1 MTDMWKNWKKIAIF
15 VGVTAGLLLAT
26 AGVAQ
31 GYVRNYF
38 VRGTKVNGIDVS
50 GKKVGS
56 LKKTIQN
63 YALEVKQRRSGED
76 ASDTFT
82 ETISGSEIGLK
93 LGTDAPLYDIIKEQT
108 VWDIFTGA
116 KQEYALEGCLSYDE
130 DALLTEVK
138 QLRCL
143 DAGYVMA
150 PVNARPAEYDAGEKS
165 YGITEEKLGNTLDE
179 ARSIEAVRG
188 AVSKLEDSIDM
199 EKADCYVKPAITA
212 ASEEITKVV
221 NRLNKYVNTKI
232 TYTFGDNTEVLDG
245 DTIHKW
251 IQMDENGA
259 ITIDTKRVKEYV
271 AGLRKKYDT
280 IFRDREFET
289 SYGTVVK
296 VEGGDYGWWMNY
308 EQEEKKL
315 LKLIKKGKQIK
326 RIPEYHQKAAA
337 FGKEDYGDTYV
348 EVDLTGKHV
357 FLVKNGKKVL
367 ETDCVTGNEARG
379 DGTPQGAYSITYKQR
394 DATLTGETY
403 RTPVDYWM
411 PFNGGIGLHD
421 ADWRSSFGG
430 TLYKYGGSHG
440 CVNLPPADAKKIYG
454 MIEKG
459 TPVICYYSDRIIR
472 KTEKV
477 DRDEDPA
484 VPAMK
489 SKATPKPSPKVTA
502 VPKKTPKPKVTSKP
516 KKTTKPKKKPKK
528 KKSTKKK
535 KAKSKTTKKPIKKTT
550 PKPVVKPTEKPV
562 TQPEQKPTEIPAS
575 PTEPPAAVTQPPEGM
590 GETTQ

>member
-1 MTDMWKNWKKIAIF
+1 MWKNWKKIAILL
-15 VGVTAGLLLAT
+15 GVTTGLLIATAGL
-26 AGVAQ
+26 AQ
-31 GYVRNYF
+31 GYVRTYF

-63 YALEVKQRRSGED
+63 YALEVKQRKSGED
-76 ASDTFT
+76 AAETFT

-93 LGTDAPLYDIIKEQT
+93 LGSDDPLYDIIEEQT
-108 VWDIFTGA
+108 VWDLFTGA
-116 KQEYALEGCLSYDE
+116 KQEYALEGCLSFDE

-138 QLRCL
+138 QLKCL
-143 DAGYVMA
+143 DSGYVTA
-150 PVNARPAEYDAGEKS
+150 PVDAKPAQYDEGEKR
-165 YGITEEKLGNTLDE
+165 YGVMEEKPGNTLDE

-188 AVSKLEDSIDM
+188 AVSKLEDSIDL
-199 EKADCYVKPAITA
+199 EKEDCYVKPAITA
-212 ASEEITKVV
+212 TSEEITKVLD
-221 NRLNKYVNTKI
+221 RLNKYVGTRI
-232 TYTFGDNTEVLDG
+232 TYTFGDDTEVLDG
-245 DTIHKW
+245 DIIHKW

-259 ITIDTKRVKEYV
+259 ITIDAQKVSDYV

-315 LKLIKKGKQIK
+315 LKLIRKGKQVK
-326 RIPEYHQKAAA
+326 RIPEYRQKAAA
-337 FGKEDYGDTYV
+337 FGKQDYGDTYV
-348 EVDLTGKHV
+348 EVDLTGQHV
-357 FLVKNGKKVL
+357 FVVKKGKKVL

-379 DGTPQGAYSITYKQR
+379 NGTPQGAYSITYKQR

-421 ADWRSSFGG
+421 ANWRSRFGG
-430 TLYKYGGSHG
+430 SLYKYSGSHG
-440 CVNLPPADAKKIYG
+440 CVNLPPADAEKIYG

-459 TPVICYYSDRIIR
+459 TPVICYYSDHILR
-472 KTEKV
+472 KSEKV
-477 DRDEDPA
+477 DQGDDSA

-489 SKATPKPSPKVTA
+489 PKATPKTSPKVSAAPQKTQKPKVTA
-502 VPKKTPKPKVTSKP
+502 KPKKTSKP
-516 KKTTKPKKKPKK
+516 KKAKKKTPKK
-528 KKSTKKK
+528 KKTSKKK
-535 KAKSKTTKKPIKKTT
+535 KKNSKVTKKPAKNTT
-550 PKPVVKPTEKPV
+550 PKPVEKATEKPAP
-562 TQPEQKPTEIPAS
+562 QPEQKPTEKPVA
-575 PTEPPAAVTQPPEGM
+575 PTEPPVVTQPPEGT